1 MLANTKWS
9 PWGRWILTCCLL
21 LIGCGVF
28 LQWAKTLDIGAN
40 DFRAYWAA
48 SRLFLEGRN
57 PYDQQ
62 NLWEMQ
68 HLHFQ
73 TDADSGLMVW
83 NPPTVWI
90 FLLPVAWLPGET
102 ARAVWLLVNVVL
114 VLGSCFLLRQIYF
127 PTRSIVALAFYWL
140 IAMTFAPVLVA
151 ILVGQ
156 ITFLVLFG
164 LTTALFFIKREQW
177 FWAGVMLIFTT
188 IKPHLVMLAVPYLLL
203 YMAVQRKWRGWLGL
217 LTAGGACLAIL
228 FAFRPAWIADFN
240 LLLHHPPTN
249 WLTPT
254 LGGIMKLYGLGNG
267 GQYLG
272 FIFLLLL
279 PILLKRPAPLT
290 VESAVSIL
298 TLITV
303 PTTFFG
309 WSFDQSILLAPIAQ
323 IVAWLS
329 DPSCSNKV
337 RWGVS
342 GSILITL
349 MGNLGQR
356 TVARNDSDYWWVP
369 FVWGAIYL
377 WAWWGV
383 NRKHP
388 KRATEPIESI
398 AK

>member
-337 RWGVS
+337 RWGSAEVS
-342 GSILITL
+342 SS
-349 MGNLGQR
+349 R
-356 TVARNDSDYWWVP
+356 
-369 FVWGAIYL
+369 
-377 WAWWGV
+377 
-383 NRKHP
+383 
-388 KRATEPIESI
+388 
-398 AK
+398 